1 MKLLKKGI
9 VLGLAC
15 MVVAGS
21 VNCFS
26 YAKDASPDVA
36 NEMFHFKANSVS
48 YTCIRMK
55 NNDTRTYAVISD
67 GTSSAKVTVMGTNR
81 SYSTYSNT
89 CSAECTLKK
98 YTDYTIKNNVYNHY
112 KYAVLRT
119 RCGSSGSGF
128 WSPDSTKDYHNIG

>member
-15 MVVAGS
+15 MVVVGS

-26 YAKDASPDVA
+26 FAKEAQPNVA

-55 NNDTRTYAVISD
+55 NNASRTYVVFSD
-67 GTSSAKVTVMGTNR
+67 GVSLPKVTVMGTNR

-119 RCGSSGSGF
+119 RCGSSGSGY

>member
-36 NEMFHFKANSVS
+36 NEMFHFKGG
-48 YTCIRMK
+48 I
-55 NNDTRTYAVISD
+55 ISMCERNMTAS
-67 GTSSAKVTVMGTNR
+67 GHISS
-81 SYSTYSNT
+81 
-89 CSAECTLKK
+89 L
-98 YTDYTIKNNVYNHY
+98 I
-112 KYAVLRT
+112 L
-119 RCGSSGSGF
+119 
-128 WSPDSTKDYHNIG
+128 P